1 MLMIEDGNGEASGR
15 DRSDAVESTIGGG
28 AAAIIRQGLPRVAT
42 LRNRAHIV
50 PMADTSP
57 PPPVVQI
64 KESKDGTWDVT
75 VSWHSGRTERLGN
88 FQTEPE
94 ARGANPIY

>member
-1 MLMIEDGNGEASGR
+1 
-15 DRSDAVESTIGGG
+15 
-28 AAAIIRQGLPRVAT
+28 LPRVAT

-64 KESKDGTWDVT
+64 KRE
-75 VSWHSGRTERLGN
+75 
-88 FQTEPE
+88 
-94 ARGANPIY
+94 

>member
-1 MLMIEDGNGEASGR
+1 
-15 DRSDAVESTIGGG
+15 
-28 AAAIIRQGLPRVAT
+28 VAT
-42 LRNRAHIV
+42 VRNRAHIV
-50 PMADTSP
+50 PMADTS

-75 VSWHSGRTERLGN
+75 VSWHSGRIERLGN

-94 ARGANPIY
+94 ARKWGQSHILKWLDARRANDNG